1 MRQVRLTLDFV
12 CCHCSGPVTVTVE
25 CSGQGLDEAA
35 ERLVAAVSIP
45 CPDCQRINQLY
56 FDAGGTVHAVEPYR
70 TPQRTP
76 EPSMN

>member
-1 MRQVRLTLDFV
+1 MREVQLTLDFA
-12 CCHCSGPVTVTVE
+12 CCHCGEPVGVTVE
-25 CSGQGLDEAA
+25 CSGKGLDGP

>member
-1 MRQVRLTLDFV
+1 MREVRLTLDFA
-12 CCHCSGPVTVTVE
+12 CCHCGAPVAVTVE
-25 CSGQGLDEAA
+25 CSGKGLEEN

-56 FDAGGTVHAVEPYR
+56 FDPGGTVHAVEPYR
-70 TPQRTP
+70 VPQRLA